1 MAWRIE
7 EHRTATGETPVR
19 IFIAA
24 LPPDAKAEAIAL
36 IKLAQALGN
45 GLREP
50 QSKALGDGLFELRRN
65 QVRLFYMF
73 EPGQIIRLLGGMVKK
88 RDRIPGR
95 RTFPDAGLPE
105 GRAGTVEEGEHQEEE
120 VIVMARKS
128 EFMRWI
134 DHQVDT
140 DADLKRKVEEYI
152 NEMMI
157 EQKLVALRA
166 QRGMTQA
173 QLAERLGVSQPHIA
187 KLEAGRAKNI
197 ELQTLCRWATALGAK
212 LTVDVVPSG
221 GARKRK
227 RTAA

>member
-1 MAWRIE
+1 
-7 EHRTATGETPVR
+7 
-19 IFIAA
+19 
-24 LPPDAKAEAIAL
+24 
-36 IKLAQALGN
+36 
-45 GLREP
+45 
-50 QSKALGDGLFELRRN
+50 
-65 QVRLFYMF
+65 
-73 EPGQIIRLLGGMVKK
+73 
-88 RDRIPGR
+88 
-95 RTFPDAGLPE
+95 
-105 GRAGTVEEGEHQEEE
+105 
-120 VIVMARKS
+120 MARKS

-157 EQKLVALRA
+157 EQKLAALRA